1 MVELLQRGKG
11 FWTAAGVVFLL
22 ILVTPYVRWIPVN
35 VFDLFGVVIWILS
48 VSGYFVFEGLRY
60 SSEWW
65 VNMITGR
72 HVSRSRVDDLTLP
85 GTPGRAPSR
94 DAVTTGGLE
103 VTHLTIAN
111 RDLSIAPKSATERV
125 DTGDD
130 REDYLVYAPGVTMT
144 GEQLFGFDSALAG
157 EVEQDIS
164 NAFRTGSES
173 KSRAWFTPFNELAAQ
188 TPAESLR
195 FLSDE
200 VLSKAMKNAE
210 GKRKGEKH
218 GKHNIRELRKIN
230 EMTHRPSWT
239 ERILGAL
246 GLGGGSVTTVPA
258 DKPSGEEGE

>member
-1 MVELLQRGKG
+1 MVELAQRGKG
-11 FWTAAGVVFLL
+11 FWTAVGIVILL
-22 ILVTPYVRWIPVN
+22 IVVTPYVRWIPVN
-35 VFDLFGVVIWILS
+35 VFDLFGVIIWILS

-60 SSEWW
+60 ASEWW
-65 VNMITGR
+65 VNMVTGR
-72 HVSRSRVDDLTLP
+72 HVSRSRVSDMVFP

-111 RDLSIAPKSATERV
+111 RDTCIAPKSAVERV
-125 DTGDD
+125 DTGED

-144 GEQLFGFDSALAG
+144 AEQFFGFDSAMAG
-157 EVEQDIS
+157 ELEQDVS
-164 NAFRTGSES
+164 NAFRTGEGS
-173 KSRAWFTPFNELAAQ
+173 KSKVWFTPFIELAAQ

-200 VLSKAMKNAE
+200 VLSRAMKNAE

-218 GKHNIRELRKIN
+218 GKHNIRELRKIH
-230 EMTHRPSWT
+230 EITRRPSLT
-239 ERILGAL
+239 ERILSAL
-246 GLGGGSVTTVPA
+246 GLGGGSTSSVPA